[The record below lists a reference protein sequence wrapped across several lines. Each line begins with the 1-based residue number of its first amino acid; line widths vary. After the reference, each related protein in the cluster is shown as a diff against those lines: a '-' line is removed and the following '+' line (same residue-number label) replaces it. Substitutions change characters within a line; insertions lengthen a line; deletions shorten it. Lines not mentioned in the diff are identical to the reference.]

1 MSTSNNYPSP
11 PVARSSD
18 DGLSTV
24 LTFLRRLASDRYF
37 GRVEFSFQSGHVVN
51 IRQEQSMKVGDLSN
65 LVANSKGSSNVDSS
79 R

>member
-1 MSTSNNYPSP
+1 MSSSNNYASP
-11 PVARSSD
+11 PVVRSSD
-18 DGLSTV
+18 DGLSSV

-37 GRVEFSFQSGHVVN
+37 GRVELSFQSGQVVN
-51 IRQEQSMKVGDLSN
+51 IRQEQSMKVADLPN